1 MSQRRAQLTHQPAN
15 RSSCQGQSLSEQPAT
30 GQCSRQ
36 AKMSSVTAENSGQSL
51 RSGPAA
57 PSPQSFVSDMQNFL
71 VLSDMINID
80 SLGNLENLATAP
92 VSPSANS
99 HPSDA
104 RSSLP
109 MRSPEQLRA
118 TLCQLL
124 QDKEKQN
131 KEIDQLNE
139 RSATDSWTDSSF
151 PGASSVGDGCDGSMA
166 MEDGQRAN
174 WLPGSDSVGQIKRP

>member
-1 MSQRRAQLTHQPAN
+1 
-15 RSSCQGQSLSEQPAT
+15 
-30 GQCSRQ
+30 
-36 AKMSSVTAENSGQSL
+36 MSSVTAENSGQSL

-139 RSATDSWTDSSF
+139 RMGHIIGYVNNVITRSATDSWTDSSF

>member
-1 MSQRRAQLTHQPAN
+1 
-15 RSSCQGQSLSEQPAT
+15 
-30 GQCSRQ
+30 
-36 AKMSSVTAENSGQSL
+36 MSSVTAENSGQSL

-57 PSPQSFVSDMQNFL
+57 TSPQSFVSDMQNFL

-109 MRSPEQLRA
+109 MRSPGQLKA

-139 RSATDSWTDSSF
+139 RMGHIIGYVNNVITRSATDSWTDSSF

>member
-1 MSQRRAQLTHQPAN
+1 
-15 RSSCQGQSLSEQPAT
+15 
-30 GQCSRQ
+30 
-36 AKMSSVTAENSGQSL
+36 MSSVRAENSGHSL
-51 RSGPAA
+51 RSSPAA
-57 PSPQSFVSDMQNFL
+57 TSPQSFVSDMQNFL

-80 SLGNLENLATAP
+80 SLLGNLENLAPTP

-99 HPSDA
+99 HPPDA

-109 MRSPEQLRA
+109 MSSPEQLRA
-118 TLCQLL
+118 TLCRLL

-139 RSATDSWTDSSF
+139 RMGHIIGYVNNVITRSATDSWTDSSF
-151 PGASSVGDGCDGSMA
+151 PGASSVGDGCGRDGSMA

-174 WLPGSDSVGQIKRP
+174 WLPGSDSVGQSKRP